1 MKTVIRRASP
11 VAVLLLIAS
20 PLFAQDGPS
29 VYRAACAS
37 CHDAGIDKAPSRAA
51 LMTMTPERVLASL
64 ESGSMISMTAAR
76 SASERRAVAE
86 FVTGKAFKQPLV
98 TRPAPQTM
106 CTAAQQNASAA
117 PLAGPSWNGW
127 GVTSANTRFQDAA
140 AGLTAAS
147 VPRLKLKW
155 AFGFPGDIA
164 ADAQPTVAGGRGDVG
179 RHSGHPVTPRAAR
192 GWRPG
197 LFSATGAPRAA
208 PTLQGPR
215 TT

>member
-1 MKTVIRRASP
+1 MTTGIRRASCVVVLFLFVTP
-11 VAVLLLIAS
+11 V
-20 PLFAQDGPS
+20 FGQDGPS

-51 LMTMTPERVLASL
+51 LMAMTPERVLASL

-86 FVTGKAFKQPLV
+86 FVTGKSFKQPLV
-98 TRPAPQTM
+98 TAPTPQTL
-106 CTAAQQNASAA
+106 CAQQGASAN
-117 PLAGPSWNGW
+117 PLAGPAWNGW

-140 AGLTAAS
+140 AGLTATS

-164 ADAQPTVAGGRGDVG
+164 ADAQPTVAGGRVYVG
-179 RHSGHPVTPRAAR
+179 SQSGNVY
-192 GWRPG
+192 
-197 LFSATGAPRAA
+197 
-208 PTLQGPR
+208 
-215 TT
+215 